1 MAKIQSLAELLKKRE
16 ELQAAAAQTKK
27 DKVVV
32 NVSLATCGIASGG
45 KEILAVMRD
54 EAKAQG
60 LDNVEFVQSGCMTY
74 CYAEPT
80 VEISLPGQEPVV
92 FGRVDKEKAKVLVAK
107 YIKSGELVDG
117 VIPIA
122 YERVVF

>member
-1 MAKIQSLAELLKKRE
+1 MAKIQSLAELRKKRE
-16 ELQAAAAQTKK
+16 ELQTVIAQTKK

-45 KEILAVMRD
+45 KEVLAVMQD

-80 VEISLPGQEPVV
+80 VEISLPGQAPVV